1 MATVGE
7 VLKSARAALNLSQS
21 EVAEA
26 VKAKLGSSF
35 SREAL
40 ALIENGATRN
50 PKGCNLQAVCDVL
63 GVDFRSALRGV
74 LLWLCDS
81 KARDTVPDR
90 SSRLVDLCG
99 ELTYAQ
105 QEEFLLALEKKA
117 AENRSVL
124 EEKRPIAR

>member
-7 VLKSARAALNLSQS
+7 VLKSARTSLNLSQS
-21 EVAEA
+21 DVAES
-26 VKAKLGSSF
+26 VKKKLGSSF

-40 ALIENGATRN
+40 ALIEKGETKN

-63 GVDFRSALRGV
+63 GVDFRAALKGM

-81 KARDTVPDR
+81 KSREEFPER
-90 SSRLVDLCG
+90 SSRLVDLFG

-105 QEEFLLALEKKA
+105 QEEFLLTLEKKA

-124 EEKRPIAR
+124 EEKRPVAR